1 MATPAWD
8 VNGEARLALYA
19 VVQEHG
25 LAALSSP
32 QILADLLE
40 DLLPDSPPESSVL
53 IAAAEADAVGLL
65 RDRLAQQVGAGAA
78 VAQAAGLLEEH
89 TGLAPEACRWAV
101 RLMAEMIDLPVD
113 VGPVPGQTA
122 PQPETRPWP
131 QFPPQTAQMPPS
143 THPSPSAN
151 RGPAA
156 VAAWVALACALSVP
170 LQLLAHGGLPMPYG
184 WETAL
189 FGLTLFGAAVLT
201 LRGASR
207 HLGVGLIFGAALAVV
222 PAFIEQSFVS
232 GLGGGYVAA
241 SVITTVTALGA
252 AISAIVYF
260 AREIRWRNLRA
271 PLAVPYSLAALGL
284 VVAYNPG
291 DVQYRSG
298 RNWVTLPGF
307 VGPGA
312 DGWFLFAGI
321 VSIVA
326 LVVPAVVAGLLPRG
340 TAVRAGLIIGWL
352 AINGAGLA
360 SESLWAIQ
368 PYLRP
373 APALY
378 VAWGVWVLTLLLA
391 IALLAGSSSRPAVSA
406 PSTLVS

>member
-25 LAALSSP
+25 LAALSSR
-32 QILADLLE
+32 QVLADLLE

-53 IAAAEADAVGLL
+53 IAAAEADAAGLL
-65 RDRLAQQVGAGAA
+65 RDRLGQQVGAGAA
-78 VAQAAGLLEEH
+78 VAQAAGLLEER
-89 TGLAPEACRWAV
+89 TGLAPDACQWAV
-101 RLMAEMIDLPVD
+101 RLIAEMIDLPVD
-113 VGPVPGQTA
+113 VGPVPGETA

-131 QFPPQTAQMPPS
+131 QAPPQTQPRN
-143 THPSPSAN
+143 HLSPSAN
-151 RGPAA
+151 AGPAA
-156 VAAWVALACALSVP
+156 VAAWVALGCALSVP
-170 LQLLAHGGLPMPYG
+170 LQLLARGGLPMPYG

-189 FGLTLFGAAVLT
+189 FGLILFGAALLT

-207 HLGVGLIFGAALAVV
+207 HLGVGLIFGAALGVV
-222 PAFIEQSFVS
+222 PAFVEQSFVS

-260 AREIRWRNLRA
+260 APEIRWSNLRA

-284 VVAYNPG
+284 VVAFNPG

-298 RNWVTLPGF
+298 QSWVTLPGF

-326 LVVPAVVAGLLPRG
+326 LVVPAVIAGLLPRG
-340 TAVRAGLIIGWL
+340 TGVRAGLIIGWL
-352 AINGAGLA
+352 AINGAGLV

-378 VAWGVWVLTLLLA
+378 IAWGVWVLTLLLA
-391 IALLAGSSSRPAVSA
+391 VALLAGSSRPAVSA
-406 PSTLVS
+406 QSTLVS